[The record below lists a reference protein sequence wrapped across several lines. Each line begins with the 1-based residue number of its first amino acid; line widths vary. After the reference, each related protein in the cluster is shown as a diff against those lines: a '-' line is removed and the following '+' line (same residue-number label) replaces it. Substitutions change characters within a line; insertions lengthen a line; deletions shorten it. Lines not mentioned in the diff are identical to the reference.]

1 MKITATLTIR
11 GTELSIRRCDP
22 SPLKP
27 APDADQEN
35 PRRYYVYAHVDAA
48 GRIFYVGQGKGRRAW
63 SKDRHPL
70 WHRYVEKHLGGQ
82 LQVLVI
88 QDNLSEEESQEL
100 EAHWIEQCEDCVV
113 NWNGSKDDLQAIERY
128 NSLRDAN
135 RNLIL
140 QAKSTEKSG
149 LEKAVEMYVRAIE
162 AIKEYA
168 SISYRGGLVGQLLR
182 EEEEDLGKFGE
193 IEALDR
199 LTLCLVKLKRQGDA
213 AKHVNSYF
221 ALYRRDMQRAA
232 YQRIAK
238 RIAPSGLEKS
248 APDSSFGTA
257 TEKR

>member
-1 MKITATLTIR
+1 M
-11 GTELSIRRCDP
+11 
-22 SPLKP
+22 
-27 APDADQEN
+27 
-35 PRRYYVYAHVDAA
+35 
-48 GRIFYVGQGKGRRAW
+48 
-63 SKDRHPL
+63 
-70 WHRYVEKHLGGQ
+70 
-82 LQVLVI
+82 
-88 QDNLSEEESQEL
+88 SEEESQEL
-100 EAHWIEQCEDCVV
+100 EARWIDQCEDGVV

-149 LEKAVEMYVRAIE
+149 LEKAVEMYLRAIE

-182 EEEEDLGKFGE
+182 EEEEDLGRFGE

-199 LTLCLVKLKRQGDA
+199 LTLCLVKLKRQAEA

-221 ALYRRDMQRAA
+221 ALYRRDMIRAV

-238 RIAPSGLEKS
+238 RIAPSGMDKS
-248 APDSSFGTA
+248 APDSCFGTS